1 MEFQKHVNLLNELV
15 NESLKCATK
24 WFVIQNQNTSYRK
37 RNENDGS
44 TKFKTK
50 LMKSSLSDYSDA
62 YILVTGVITA
72 TNGDDNT
79 NAALKNCAPFTEC
92 ITHISDE
99 HIDAAE
105 NLDITCLCT
114 I

>member
-62 YILVTGVITA
+62 YILMLHSKIVLHLQSA
-72 TNGDDNT
+72 
-79 NAALKNCAPFTEC
+79 
-92 ITHISDE
+92 
-99 HIDAAE
+99 
-105 NLDITCLCT
+105 
-114 I
+114 